1 MMYSYFI
8 ISGIIKK
15 FVMPP
20 LGRLTAVE
28 SELEG
33 SYRTAHQV
41 CSDNYDMI
49 GFLLSKMYFGY
60 HYLYLSIYCI
70 YLSTRQQRIISN
82 SEEIAFYD
90 GSQKEKQII
99 NQLFDGI
106 FNHSSYVHYLK
117 CLIGSKC
124 LPSLSFPQ
132 SLCSSGCSNWWT
144 VCFPISFIFI
154 VSVFDGL
161 LVKYWATIVG
171 YAGNIL

>member
-1 MMYSYFI
+1 
-8 ISGIIKK
+8 
-15 FVMPP
+15 MPP

-49 GFLLSKMYFGY
+49 GFLLSKDIIIDI
-60 HYLYLSIYCI
+60 YLYYT
-70 YLSTRQQRIISN
+70 YLSTCQQRIISN

-132 SLCSSGCSNWWT
+132 SLCSSGCSN
-144 VCFPISFIFI
+144 
-154 VSVFDGL
+154 
-161 LVKYWATIVG
+161 
-171 YAGNIL
+171 